1 MKIFLSQDLFDF
13 SQITAFPEEQNT
25 LLPLGRKISKNH
37 SFHRRRENSVATW
50 QENSSASCFGFFF
63 QFKKI
68 TVFTEEE
75 RTVLPLGRKWSWT
88 ADFSAAP
95 PAFSFPGNPQI
106 DKYTWHKYTSPHLR
120 KYTGRQV
127 SHDTNT
133 LDRKWSWTASLS
145 TAANAF
151 FLSRYPQIDQWS
163 LCLTVLFSTRDLN
176 VCMLYFRS
184 AHQL

>member
-37 SFHRRRENSVATW
+37 SFHRRREHSVATW
-50 QENSSASCFGFFF
+50 QENSSASVLVFF

-75 RTVLPLGRKWSWT
+75 STVLPLGRK
-88 ADFSAAP
+88 FSKNHSFHRRRGHSVATWQEVILNSRLLSCSAC
-95 PAFSFPGNPQI
+95 FLFPGKSTNRQI
-106 DKYTWHKYTSPHLR
+106 HLTQIHKYTSPHLR

-127 SHDTNT
+127 SHDTNA
-133 LDRKWSWTASLS
+133 LDRK
-145 TAANAF
+145 
-151 FLSRYPQIDQWS
+151 
-163 LCLTVLFSTRDLN
+163 
-176 VCMLYFRS
+176 
-184 AHQL
+184 